1 VNYHV
6 EFRPAA
12 AQQTIGL
19 PDDTY
24 LALIRA
30 LGAASRDP
38 LDGTVTLTT
47 PDVHVRRVIFG
58 GVGLASFYIDPQ
70 AQLISVFAIVWAG
83 DG

>member
-1 VNYHV
+1 MTYRV

-19 PDDTY
+19 PDDAY

-38 LDGTVTLTT
+38 FDGSVTLAT
-47 PDVHVRRVIFG
+47 PDMHVRRVTFG
-58 GVGLASFYIDPQ
+58 GAGLASFYINPQ
-70 AQLISVFAIVWAG
+70 AELVSVFAVVWSG
-83 DG
+83 